1 MGLEAAPE
9 TETLWSLD
17 YGIKMED
24 EFTIKPVPFK
34 KGCKYYFFNEN
45 KKLINELKG
54 DSPLSI
60 TERSAVGVEIKK
72 HLNPEG
78 TLNRV
83 GVTQLFDDLKVAMNS
98 FVDEYVEVEI
108 ETQKQ
113 NEKEEFAQ
121 NKQSYEEGLEIFNN
135 QDKPL
140 IYSAS
145 LVDWYTAGERTNI
158 MITFLCYC
166 SQVILKNP
174 ISVIGLGDGSSGK
187 THIENVALS
196 MIPEEF
202 IIYEKKPTMAS
213 MFRRAETNQRYY
225 DGKIVVYG
233 DLGGNSDQ
241 DEVEDTKNLLKELQ
255 TDGYLA
261 RPITIKVDGE
271 FEVVDLILSGFPC
284 LTYTTVPNY
293 NFDSQELSRS
303 FIFTPRT
310 DNRAVFNARKS
321 YLELKG
327 GKTEQIYQSMLKFK
341 IDIQKMVLGL
351 RYKFADINI
360 VNPYSDAVLNLIGAS
375 EYYKRDYDKYNGILK
390 VITAF
395 NSSNR
400 EVHEINGEKV
410 IFTNP
415 EDLQYFVTL
424 LRPYMTSITRNLSKK
439 AAELLDDI
447 VENSDDWIYQADS
460 IYKFD
465 SGEDFGFTVND
476 YIENGHVSIAK
487 RSLYR
492 YFTELNQEGFLKVVG
507 KHGKSNMY
515 ALVENVDDVHQNE
528 MLVLSD
534 KSRRRLEFEYPDDIV
549 EHIFLN
555 DVILDENCSILN
567 QSDDVLKPLWLD
579 YDND

>member
-1 MGLEAAPE
+1 
-9 TETLWSLD
+9 
-17 YGIKMED
+17 
-24 EFTIKPVPFK
+24 
-34 KGCKYYFFNEN
+34 
-45 KKLINELKG
+45 
-54 DSPLSI
+54 
-60 TERSAVGVEIKK
+60 
-72 HLNPEG
+72 
-78 TLNRV
+78 
-83 GVTQLFDDLKVAMNS
+83 
-98 FVDEYVEVEI
+98 
-108 ETQKQ
+108 
-113 NEKEEFAQ
+113 
-121 NKQSYEEGLEIFNN
+121 
-135 QDKPL
+135 
-140 IYSAS
+140 
-145 LVDWYTAGERTNI
+145 

-202 IIYEKKPTMAS
+202 IRYEKKPTMAS
-213 MFRRAETNQRYY
+213 MFRRAEENQRYY

-271 FEVVDLILSGFPC
+271 FQVVDLILKGFPC

-327 GKTEQIYQSMLKFK
+327 GKTEQIYQSMLSFK
-341 IDIQKMVLGL
+341 TDIQKMVLGL
-351 RYKFADINI
+351 RYKFSDINI
-360 VNPYSDAVLNLIGAS
+360 VNPYSDAILNLIGAS

-395 NSSNR
+395 NSANR
-400 EVHEINGEKV
+400 EIHEINGEKV

-424 LRPYMTSITRNLSKK
+424 LRPYMASITRNLSQK

-447 VENSDDWIYQADS
+447 VENGHEWIYQADS
-460 IYKFD
+460 TYKFD
-465 SGEDFGFTVND
+465 SGEDFGFTIND
-476 YIENGHVSIAK
+476 YIEEGNVNIAK

-515 ALVENVDDVHQNE
+515 ALVEHVDEVHQNE
-528 MLVLSD
+528 MLILSD
-534 KSRRRLEFEYPDDIV
+534 SGKRRLEFEYPDDIV
-549 EHIFLN
+549 DYILLN
-555 DVILDENCSILN
+555 DVIVDENCSILN
-567 QSDDVLKPLWLD
+567 QSDDVMKPFWLD
-579 YDND
+579 YDKE

>member
-1 MGLEAAPE
+1 M
-9 TETLWSLD
+9 
-17 YGIKMED
+17 
-24 EFTIKPVPFK
+24 
-34 KGCKYYFFNEN
+34 
-45 KKLINELKG
+45 
-54 DSPLSI
+54 
-60 TERSAVGVEIKK
+60 
-72 HLNPEG
+72 
-78 TLNRV
+78 
-83 GVTQLFDDLKVAMNS
+83 
-98 FVDEYVEVEI
+98 
-108 ETQKQ
+108 
-113 NEKEEFAQ
+113 
-121 NKQSYEEGLEIFNN
+121 
-135 QDKPL
+135 
-140 IYSAS
+140 
-145 LVDWYTAGERTNI
+145 
-158 MITFLCYC
+158 
-166 SQVILKNP
+166 
-174 ISVIGLGDGSSGK
+174 
-187 THIENVALS
+187 
-196 MIPEEF
+196 
-202 IIYEKKPTMAS
+202 
-213 MFRRAETNQRYY
+213 
-225 DGKIVVYG
+225 
-233 DLGGNSDQ
+233 
-241 DEVEDTKNLLKELQ
+241 
-255 TDGYLA
+255 
-261 RPITIKVDGE
+261 
-271 FEVVDLILSGFPC
+271 
-284 LTYTTVPNY
+284 TYTTVPNY
-293 NFDSQELSRS
+293 SFDSQELSRS

-400 EVHEINGEKV
+400 EIHEINGEKV

-447 VENSDDWIYQADS
+447 VENSDDWIYQPDS
-460 IYKFD
+460 AYKFD
-465 SGEDFGFTVND
+465 SGDDFGFTIND
-476 YIENGHVSIAK
+476 YIENGHVNIAK

-515 ALVENVDDVHQNE
+515 ALVENVDEVHQNE

-534 KSRRRLEFEYPDDIV
+534 KAKRRLDFEYPSEIV
-549 EHIFLN
+549 EYISLN
-555 DVILDENCSILN
+555 DVIIDENCSILN
-567 QSDDVLKPLWLD
+567 QSDDVSKPLWLD